1 MRIAVFGVGGV
12 GGYFGARLA
21 HAAGAVGAA
30 GARAEAGTD
39 AAAAAAA
46 GDEVILIARG
56 AHLAA
61 IRERGLL
68 VETPAERFV
77 ARPDL
82 ATDDP
87 AEAGPVDVV
96 LLAVKSWQVPDAARA
111 LAPLLGPDTF
121 VVPLQNGVEAAAQLV
136 AALGAPRVLGGLCG
150 TISFV
155 AGPGHIRSVGATN
168 FVRFGELDNRPS
180 ERAERLREAFARAG
194 VDASVPPD
202 IHVALWE
209 KFAFVVPVGGLG
221 AVTRAPIGVLRALH
235 ETRALVEQ
243 GIREIVAV
251 GRARGVPLR
260 DDVVE
265 RTLAFA
271 DSLAPGGTASLQRDI
286 AGGKPSELEAWNGAV
301 VRLGREAGVS
311 TPLHAFIYH
320 CLLPLERRARGDIE
334 FP

>member
-21 HAAGAVGAA
+21 QGAGAGAGAGAGEGAA
-30 GARAEAGTD
+30 PGARSGH
-39 AAAAAAA
+39 
-46 GDEVILIARG
+46 EVVLIARG

-68 VETPAERFV
+68 VETPAERLI
-77 ARPDL
+77 ARPAL
-82 ATDDP
+82 ATNDP
-87 AEAGPVDVV
+87 AEAGAVDVV
-96 LLAVKSWQVPDAARA
+96 LLAVKAWQVPDTARA
-111 LAPLLGPDTF
+111 LAPLLGRETF
-121 VVPLQNGVEAAAQLV
+121 VVPLQNGVEAASQLV

-155 AGPGHIRSVGATN
+155 AGPGHIRSVGATH

-194 VDASVPPD
+194 VDASIPAD

-209 KFAFVVPVGGLG
+209 KFAFVVSVGGLG
-221 AVTRAPIGVLRALH
+221 AVTRAPIGVLRGQP
-235 ETRALVEQ
+235 ETRALIEQ

-260 DDVVE
+260 DDVLE

-271 DSLAPGGTASLQRDI
+271 DRLAPSGTASLQRDI
-286 AGGKPSELEAWNGAV
+286 ADGKPSELEAWNGAV

-320 CLLPLERRARGDIE
+320 CLLPLERRARGELE
-334 FP
+334 FPE